1 MCKASAGSRTTRRQA
16 PLPAAD
22 MAPAPPPPPPPLPSQ
37 TLCPAPPPDPPGSGQ
52 GTWPP
57 CPGSG
62 HDATAPPL
70 PRARRGTAASCAD
83 SDNARRAACRGWA
96 LAFPDVPARLNR
108 ARPSKS
114 RGHRGGPCWHLQGAW
129 AALGAWPPLA
139 AGHGSFGQ
147 ELPGARSFC
156 SARSAHSGSLGGQP
170 RGPAGEDGLAA
181 VAFHSRESLRT
192 HKGRCD
198 SQAVMGR
205 SQQLVLPVYTDM
217 NLYCSSLRWKTPPG
231 S

>member
-1 MCKASAGSRTTRRQA
+1 MCKASAGSRPTRRQA
-16 PLPAAD
+16 PLPA
-22 MAPAPPPPPPPLPSQ
+22 Q
-37 TLCPAPPPDPPGSGQ
+37 TLCPAPPPPTLPAADRAPG
-52 GTWPP
+52 TP

-156 SARSAHSGSLGGQP
+156 SARSAHSGSSGGQP

-217 NLYCSSLRWKTPPG
+217 NLYC
-231 S
+231 